1 MNTADQRKGA
11 RKFVQ
16 TWVGKGYEKG
26 ETQAFWLSLL
36 KDVFGVK
43 NQRRFLVFEQPVF
56 NRGVVPARRLGFI
69 DAWIPST
76 RVLIEQKGSNHALD
90 KAQKQSDGSMLTP
103 FQQGKRYADNLTTKN
118 RPRW

>member
-16 TWVGKGYEKG
+16 TWAGKGYEKG

-43 NQRRFLVFEQPVF
+43 NPETLLVFEQPVF
-56 NRGVVPARRLGFI
+56 NRGVVPARLLNKRAPI
-69 DAWIPST
+69 MRST
-76 RVLIEQKGSNHALD
+76 KRKSSPTAPCSRRFS
-90 KAQKQSDGSMLTP
+90 KASATQTI
-103 FQQGKRYADNLTTKN
+103 
-118 RPRW
+118 